1 MSKRLQLT
9 LNSDA
14 WTAVETLTSTAN
26 ENFKN
31 GRVTFSDAINEMIIS
46 AKVDI
51 PLLQSKHINLRRS
64 LRAMAG
70 QDEIDIDLAIKTL
83 MDFKSK
89 TTKKGKQL
97 ALKSEV

>member
-9 LNSDA
+9 LNGDA
-14 WTAVETLTSTAN
+14 WAAVEILTSAAN

-31 GRVTFSDAINEMIIS
+31 GRVTFSDAINEMILS

-64 LRAMAG
+64 LRAMAD
-70 QDEIDIDLAIKTL
+70 QDEIDVEAAIKTL
-83 MDFKSK
+83 MDFKNKTSK
-89 TTKKGKQL
+89 KAKQL
-97 ALKSEV
+97 ALKSEA